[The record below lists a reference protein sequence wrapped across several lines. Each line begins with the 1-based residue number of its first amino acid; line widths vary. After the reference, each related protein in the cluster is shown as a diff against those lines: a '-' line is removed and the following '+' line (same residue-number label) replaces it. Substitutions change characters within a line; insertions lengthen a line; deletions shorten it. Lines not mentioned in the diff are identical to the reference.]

1 VRISKPSDTEKP
13 PLFTAWCR
21 GLGYWSGFE
30 SLVPL
35 GSTRP
40 MRHFIPSNNGE
51 KRMRNFI
58 CAVTSL
64 TILLLVAFAAS
75 LGLSLSALAQG
86 SSLPY
91 ANGAGS
97 SEKFRRFHEDRDE
110 FAKTGQLFKIEGHC
124 QSACTLF
131 LKLKNVCIEPSA
143 ELLFHAGGSA
153 HSTSVM
159 LASYNAK
166 LRSYLTANHYMDT
179 PEFHTISGS
188 EMIQRFGYRRCPG
201 S

>member
-1 VRISKPSDTEKP
+1 MR
-13 PLFTAWCR
+13 
-21 GLGYWSGFE
+21 
-30 SLVPL
+30 SL
-35 GSTRP
+35 T
-40 MRHFIPSNNGE
+40 
-51 KRMRNFI
+51 
-58 CAVTSL
+58 CAATSL
-64 TILLLVAFAAS
+64 TVLVLLVFVATVWTS
-75 LGLSLSALAQG
+75 QPALAQG

-91 ANGAGS
+91 GGGAGS
-97 SEKFRRFHEDRDE
+97 SEKFRRFHQDRDE

-143 ELLFHAGGSA
+143 ELLFHAGGSP

-159 LASYNAK
+159 LDSYNAK
-166 LRSYLTANHYMDT
+166 LRSYLMTNHYMDT
-179 PEFHTISGS
+179 PEFHTISGL